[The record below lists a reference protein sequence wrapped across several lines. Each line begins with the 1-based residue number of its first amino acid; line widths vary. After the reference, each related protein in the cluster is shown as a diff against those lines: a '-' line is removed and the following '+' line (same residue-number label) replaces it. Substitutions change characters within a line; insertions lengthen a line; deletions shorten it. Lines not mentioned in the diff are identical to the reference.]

1 MNTYKSFK
9 DLKKKWLSNP
19 EIKREYDRLEP
30 TYTLINKII
39 EQRKKTGLT
48 QQELAVRMG
57 TKQSAIARFETGKV
71 SPSLDFIS
79 RLAEVLGCQLTISPR

>member
-1 MNTYKSFK
+1 MNNYT
-9 DLKKKWLSNP
+9 DLTTLKKKLLTDS

-30 TYTLINKII
+30 TYVLISRII
-39 EQRKKTGLT
+39 EQRKKRGLT

-57 TKQSAIARFETGKV
+57 TKQSAIARFETNKV

-79 RLAEVLGCQLTISPR
+79 RLAEVLGCHLTITS